1 MKESDTKA
9 VVLWEQYL
17 VYASALGVAKKVLNR
32 LKQMRIIDQK
42 QYNSYIGIGS
52 VSHSFTSAMVPS
64 GGTGGGG
71 GGGGMG
77 GGVGGG
83 GGGGR

>member
-1 MKESDTKA
+1 MKESGTKA

-17 VYASALGVAKKVLNR
+17 VYASALGVAKKVLKR
-32 LKQMRIIDQK
+32 LRQLKIIDQK
-42 QYNSYIGIGS
+42 QYNFYTGIGS
-52 VSHSFTSAMVPS
+52 VSHSFTAATVTS
-64 GGTGGGG
+64 GGGG